1 MTSDRFELDWSADYD
16 DALRRIRLQCHDV
29 YLIDYRLGD
38 RTGLQLM
45 REGFADRP
53 SAPAIMLTGQATH
66 ELDLEAN
73 ALGVTD
79 FLVKQE
85 LAPAKLERSIRYAI
99 SHQQAERHALAA
111 RAANDGIWDWNLE
124 ADHIYFSPRWHAILG
139 LEERAHEYPSSLWFE
154 LVAPEDRHRL
164 REALEAHL
172 AGAHLTS
179 GVRAPHATR

>member
-1 MTSDRFELDWSADYD
+1 
-16 DALRRIRLQCHDV
+16 
-29 YLIDYRLGD
+29 
-38 RTGLQLM
+38 M

-66 ELDLEAN
+66 EIDLEAN

-139 LEERAHEYPSSLWFE
+139 LEERAHEYPSSMWFE

-164 REALEAHL
+164 REALDAHL
-172 AGAHLTS
+172 AGRTIAP
-179 GVRAPHATR
+179 GVRAPDAPRRRQLALGDDQRAGHPRRWTGRRCGSPARCRT